1 MLRFNKDKV
10 DVDIDLSS
18 FSRSAIPLL
27 IENEIWIKLFND
39 VDDKE
44 IVSLKQEL
52 GVLVSR
58 SRQVRSKLV
67 IKKNDKKKL
76 ISKVLTLSEKVNNN
90 ELVEGI
96 DLLDDYKDEIE
107 KINDEIEDL
116 TFQSETIPS
125 EVRSLNLKLLEETI
139 KFGYKDI
146 IEAQE
151 NLDEIEVLLVSLR
164 KKLRTTIKEKYD
176 YEEKRNEIYKFLHNT
191 LGPEDVDKLD
201 REILD

>member
-10 DVDIDLSS
+10 DIDIDLSS
-18 FSRSAIPLL
+18 FSKSTVPLL

-44 IVSLKQEL
+44 IVNLKQEL
-52 GVLVSR
+52 SFLVNKSR
-58 SRQVRSKLV
+58 EVRSKLV
-67 IKKNDKKKL
+67 IKRNDKRRL

-96 DLLDDYKDEIE
+96 DLLEDYKNEIE
-107 KINDEIEDL
+107 KINDEIDDL
-116 TFQSETIPS
+116 TFQSETVPS
-125 EVRSLNLKLLEETI
+125 EVRRINLKLLEETI

-151 NLDEIEVLLVSLR
+151 NLDKIETLLVNLR

-191 LGPEDVDKLD
+191 LGPDDVDKLD